1 MQCTTLTSVYALF
14 LCLYRTALYGIYN
27 GLTKTFETVWFLMSG
42 YGIYCLIRWGN
53 YSSLSCLNLQD
64 RTGYD
69 GRAMG
74 WCSTPILATGWQ
86 WGFKTWRSVM
96 TSRVFGKEAR
106 NWKKMAQGERY
117 SKPMHTQKRPLW
129 HLIYHVVTETVY
141 SAACSEHRYHIGK
154 SLELYLRRR
163 TKLSCV
169 KNSFKCARVHRYG
182 SM

>member
-1 MQCTTLTSVYALF
+1 MFTSYHVAWWRASVLLCCHNEINFLLDMQCTTLTSVYALF

-106 NWKKMAQGERY
+106 NWKKNGAGRTLQQTDAHSKTSFVTFDLPCRY
-117 SKPMHTQKRPLW
+117 WNRLFGGLLWTPLPYW
-129 HLIYHVVTETVY
+129 
-141 SAACSEHRYHIGK
+141 
-154 SLELYLRRR
+154 
-163 TKLSCV
+163 
-169 KNSFKCARVHRYG
+169 
-182 SM
+182 